1 MIAGTILG
9 GAGLALGLGS
19 MISGAASSRSARK
32 RQKREQA
39 KQRAASEAWY
49 MRNYYQDYLN
59 TVSARNAL
67 KRYRDEW
74 AERAQQARSRQAITG
89 GTPEQAVAVEEAG
102 GEAMANMIGNLA
114 AQGERNKQAIDA
126 QKLAMDTNIAQ
137 QEAAMASAE
146 QAAGA
151 NLVSN
156 GVGMIASSLTGL
168 GESLSGAEQAVA
180 PTEVPKVETPVIKTP
195 ETSTRVNAPA
205 VVGKEAGI
213 NPELTENPAEEVYQ
227 FYTKNPNVGY

>member
-19 MISGAASSRSARK
+19 TVFGAASSRRARK
-32 RQKREQA
+32 RQERELA
-39 KQRAASEAWY
+39 KQRAANEAWY
-49 MRNYYQDYLN
+49 MRNYYQDHLN

-74 AERAQQARSRQAITG
+74 AERAQQARSRQAIAG

-151 NLVSN
+151 NLASN

-168 GESLSGAEQAVA
+168 GESLSGAEQAAVKETMVLDPESEQAVA
-180 PTEVPKVETPVIKTP
+180 AGRET
-195 ETSTRVNAPA
+195 R
-205 VVGKEAGI
+205 I
-213 NPELTENPAEEVYQ
+213 NPSSYSTPISTPQKELSHEEVL
-227 FYTKNPNVGY
+227 KLRGY

>member
-168 GESLSGAEQAVA
+168 GESLSGAEQAVIKEVTDVA
-180 PTEVPKVETPVIKTP
+180 PGAEQAVAGRET
-195 ETSTRVNAPA
+195 R
-205 VVGKEAGI
+205 I
-213 NPELTENPAEEVYQ
+213 NPSSYSTPISTPQKELSHEEVL
-227 FYTKNPNVGY
+227 KLRGY

>member
-1 MIAGTILG
+1 MIAGTILS

-19 MISGAASSRSARK
+19 TVFGAASSRSARK
-32 RQKREQA
+32 RQERELA
-39 KQRAASEAWY
+39 KQRAANEAWY

-74 AERAQQARSRQAITG
+74 AGRAQQARSRQAITG

-151 NLVSN
+151 NLASN

-180 PTEVPKVETPVIKTP
+180 NTDVAPGAEQAVAAGRET
-195 ETSTRVNAPA
+195 R
-205 VVGKEAGI
+205 I
-213 NPELTENPAEEVYQ
+213 NPSSYSTPISTPQKELSHEEVL
-227 FYTKNPNVGY
+227 KLRGYRYEPIR